1 MNKKIE
7 KFAKQSQ
14 IEIWG
19 TNEINGSPK
28 FLGHDIDVE
37 KFAELIVEECV
48 RVCLDQRDPSNLNYK
63 PSEKFAEEIKK
74 HFGVKE

>member
-1 MNKKIE
+1 VNKEIE

-37 KFAELIVEECV
+37 KFADLLIRECANIIQETRWMV
-48 RVCLDQRDPSNLNYK
+48 QPSQEQIARSVK
-63 PSEKFAEEIKK
+63 Q
-74 HFGVKE
+74 HFGVKD